1 MTMTRLIRYQ
11 INPGVKLPEIPKKP
25 KDEVGA
31 FLDGNRPRQFP

>member
-1 MTMTRLIRYQ
+1 MTMSRLIRYQ
-11 INPGVKLPEIPKKP
+11 INPEIPKKP